1 MKKTQKREKILS
13 GLRYQTTTGIRT
25 TVTTV
30 TTTTTT
36 TTTTTVDCSN
46 NDNKRNSDNSN
57 ENEVWIKRLSG

>member
-36 TTTTTVDCSN
+36 TTTTVDCSN